1 MNFLS
6 NRCQIFCWLETFY
19 NFSIFIQQ
27 KLCKVPLN
35 LFTFIRQIIAHLW
48 ILSQPAINWVGVLSV
63 NFNFLKDRK
72 LDIVILVDKF
82 SDLFFWPWL
91 LTWKLIAWKGKNLQ
105 AFVFEVFPN
114 LIQLFI
120 VRICIRTLTGNVDDK
135 KSFAVFELRK

>member
-1 MNFLS
+1 MEN
-6 NRCQIFCWLETFY
+6 FY

-35 LFTFIRQIIAHLW
+35 LFTFIRHIIAQLW
-48 ILSQPAINWVGVLSV
+48 ILSQPAINRVGVLSV
-63 NFNFLKDRK
+63 NFNLFKDRK

-105 AFVFEVFPN
+105 AFVFEVFSN

-120 VRICIRTLTGNVDDK
+120 VRICICTLAGNVDDK
-135 KSFAVFELRK
+135 EGFAVFELRK